1 MAFNEHLA
9 DKLRIELNRR
19 NILFEEKKMM
29 GGLCIMVDDKMCV
42 GVIKDDLMA
51 RVGPHAYNDYLQKI
65 GARLMDFTKRP
76 MKGYLYV
83 DSEGWDND
91 TQLAHWVDQCLEF
104 NKEAIS
110 SKKK

>member
-9 DKLRIELNRR
+9 DKLRQALNERSVV
-19 NILFEEKKMM
+19 FEEKMMM
-29 GGLCIMVDDKMCV
+29 GGLCIMVDDKMCI
-42 GVIKDDLMA
+42 GVIKNDLMA
-51 RVGPHAYNDYLQKI
+51 RVGPHIYADALQRI
-65 GARLMDFTKRP
+65 NAREMDFTKRP

-83 DSEGWDND
+83 NAEGWDD
-91 TQLAHWVDQCLEF
+91 EAELGEWIDHCLVY

>member
-9 DKLRIELNRR
+9 DKLRQALSERKVA
-19 NILFEEKKMM
+19 FEEKNMM

-51 RVGPHAYNDYLQKI
+51 RVGPHVYDDALKQPN
-65 GARLMDFTKRP
+65 ARIMDFTKRP

-83 DSEGWDND
+83 NAEGWDDERELNEWLD
-91 TQLAHWVDQCLEF
+91 HCLTF
-104 NKEAIS
+104 NKEAKS